1 MGAPEGGAAMPDSEQ
16 NPADVIASYRRRRTR
31 TVPLIMGGT
40 AVVLLVAGVFLVV
53 MWITG
58 DHPPQMPAFLA
69 SKTPTPTDTAT
80 PLPPTDTPTVSLTPT
95 ITDTPTPSGPV
106 TYKVVE
112 GDTLFSIAQQ
122 FAIDL
127 DVLLA
132 YNPDLQDAGTI
143 FVGEEITIPP
153 PSAELPTETALPSTL
168 IPGSKIEYIV
178 RQGDSLQTIASKF
191 NSTAEAIAQENDI
204 TDPNAIQAGTK
215 LIVPVNIATP
225 TPTWTISPTPAP
237 GTASPSPT
245 AS

>member
-1 MGAPEGGAAMPDSEQ
+1 MPDSEQ

-95 ITDTPTPSGPV
+95 ITDTPTPSGPI

-132 YNPDLQDAGTI
+132 YNPDLQDDGTI

-168 IPGSKIEYIV
+168 IPGSKIEYVV

-215 LIVPVNIATP
+215 LVVPVNIATP